1 MCFMEFQA
9 SEKYRNVLCVW
20 LVGHHTCECVE
31 SIPWKSCPVCHQIP
45 SSVGSWRIPY
55 VSHRSSLWII
65 LMFSG
70 KEFPQLC
77 TPLKLFFFPFFSS
90 ISQKIWWIHSS
101 LPEFDGDLLRP
112 WSQSSRLSGT
122 PQTIHRN
129 PKRCSAIAPFLRN
142 YGFWSPTSGNLGT
155 DTTKNPTK

>member
-20 LVGHHTCECVE
+20 LVGHHTCECVK

-77 TPLKLFFFPFFSS
+77 TPLKLFFFHFFPPFPR
-90 ISQKIWWIHSS
+90 K
-101 LPEFDGDLLRP
+101 FDESTVLYLNLMVTYLGLDPKVPGFRELLKPFPGIRNVAVP
-112 WSQSSRLSGT
+112 SFLSWEITDFGV
-122 PQTIHRN
+122 
-129 PKRCSAIAPFLRN
+129 
-142 YGFWSPTSGNLGT
+142 PTSGNLGT